1 MMNGEKLRDAYQY
14 VSDSIGYEE
23 FASLASQLKLPYG
36 KEAGFTSRELA
47 AYVSLLQK
55 VKDKPDSVHVD
66 IVIEEKDRR
75 SFATVTVL
83 APDWAGLLDS
93 VVSVIH
99 ERGYNLEYLQGFL
112 TRGGRYAVITV
123 SLELSEKL
131 TKRFLEEKAT
141 LEKLL
146 KSMARSDRAIMK
158 LLRGEARK
166 LQKYREVIAILHGL
180 CSADEI
186 AEIVGSE
193 AERFFASRPGA
204 YIEERK
210 PDDLAKQILT
220 NYRFQREVEA
230 HGGVKVSVSN
240 IETSKELLTAVS
252 VVGLDR
258 EIALDDVLQGLREFL
273 VDFQRK
279 YDKEFVTDQGVAVF
293 RVEIQTAEGTWLEE
307 GQLTELELMLTE
319 KLKQKQRRVPLEVRM
334 GAELFGRLAI
344 PQLLKEA
351 AISQKP
357 QVYIF
362 PELSQRDSALFKILL
377 VAPVKDKKA
386 GELAISCVNRLNRI
400 TGLSVT
406 STTQPI
412 AREGREVDIIDVKAD
427 TTIFE
432 ESEDIYGTIKDCLRE
447 EIGDFRDF
455 DEGLRVL
462 DVKRLKELT
471 EMLAAQGV
479 DSKFVRN
486 FYYNTEDFFRVSA
499 PEVEIA
505 AHITL
510 GWRAYR
516 QFRKVKEKIVKG
528 ANTENASL
536 FCVVDERDKMDIDMY
551 LAPLREYEL
560 LLTRI
565 DEPGAVVLL
574 FRVGKDNRGLSGD
587 EVERL
592 LALFAQ

>member
-141 LEKLL
+141 LERLL

>member
-1 MMNGEKLRDAYQY
+1 
-14 VSDSIGYEE
+14 
-23 FASLASQLKLPYG
+23 
-36 KEAGFTSRELA
+36 
-47 AYVSLLQK
+47 
-55 VKDKPDSVHVD
+55 
-66 IVIEEKDRR
+66 
-75 SFATVTVL
+75 
-83 APDWAGLLDS
+83 
-93 VVSVIH
+93 
-99 ERGYNLEYLQGFL
+99 
-112 TRGGRYAVITV
+112 
-123 SLELSEKL
+123 
-131 TKRFLEEKAT
+131 
-141 LEKLL
+141 
-146 KSMARSDRAIMK
+146 
-158 LLRGEARK
+158 
-166 LQKYREVIAILHGL
+166 
-180 CSADEI
+180 
-186 AEIVGSE
+186 
-193 AERFFASRPGA
+193 
-204 YIEERK
+204 
-210 PDDLAKQILT
+210 
-220 NYRFQREVEA
+220 
-230 HGGVKVSVSN
+230 
-240 IETSKELLTAVS
+240 
-252 VVGLDR
+252 
-258 EIALDDVLQGLREFL
+258 
-273 VDFQRK
+273 
-279 YDKEFVTDQGVAVF
+279 
-293 RVEIQTAEGTWLEE
+293 
-307 GQLTELELMLTE
+307 
-319 KLKQKQRRVPLEVRM
+319 
-334 GAELFGRLAI
+334 
-344 PQLLKEA
+344 
-351 AISQKP
+351 
-357 QVYIF
+357 
-362 PELSQRDSALFKILL
+362 
-377 VAPVKDKKA
+377 
-386 GELAISCVNRLNRI
+386 VNRLNRI

>member
-1 MMNGEKLRDAYQY
+1 MNGEKLRDAYQY